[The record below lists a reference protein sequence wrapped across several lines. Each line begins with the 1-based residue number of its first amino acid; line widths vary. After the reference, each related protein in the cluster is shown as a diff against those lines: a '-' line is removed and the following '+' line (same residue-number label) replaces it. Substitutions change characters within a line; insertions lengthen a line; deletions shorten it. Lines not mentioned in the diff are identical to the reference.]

1 MTIKNGDLPAMP
13 MGLGCDG
20 VYYNGH
26 DLEGEYHNMNPPA
39 NGLTKREVFC
49 LHNGVA
55 DTGDEELDAIIQKGN
70 RHKTAMHM
78 MASIITQGA
87 PAFNHAAEDAVIAA
101 DALLAELERTK

>member
-13 MGLGCDG
+13 ITGEQANDCDYQG
-20 VYYNGH
+20 
-26 DLEGEYHNMNPPA
+26 MS
-39 NGLTKREVFC
+39 KREMV
-49 LHNGVA
+49 
-55 DTGDEELDAIIQKGN
+55 
-70 RHKTAMHM
+70 AMHM